1 MKAVTWIA
9 DKVVSRIATII
20 GGLIVSNVESGALN
34 AHVDLLEVI
43 ETRAQQLE
51 MDGKTELAMRLR
63 KQASDLAIDKPGQN
77 SLLIASHFGDSDEP
91 NESLPKGGVNRITSD
106 SDRSTKVG
114 KPKKRGR
121 GRPPKT
127 TNDDESI

>member
-9 DKVVSRIATII
+9 DKIVSRIATII
-20 GGLIVSNVESGALN
+20 GGLIVSKVESGALN
-34 AHVDLLEVI
+34 AHVDLLEDI
-43 ETRAQQLE
+43 ETRAQRLE
-51 MDGKTELAMRLR
+51 MDGKAELATRLR

-77 SLLIASHFGDSDEP
+77 SLLIAGHFGDLDELV
-91 NESLPKGGVNRITSD
+91 ETQSQAGGNRITSD

-114 KPKKRGR
+114 KPKRGR

-127 TNDDESI
+127 TNDDESV

>member
-20 GGLIVSNVESGALN
+20 GGLIVSKVESDALN

-51 MDGKTELAMRLR
+51 MDGKTELATRLR
-63 KQASDLAIDKPGQN
+63 KQADDLAIDKPGQN
-77 SLLIASHFGDSDEP
+77 SLLIASHFGDFDELD
-91 NESLPKGGVNRITSD
+91 ESPSKGGGNRITSD

-114 KPKKRGR
+114 KPKRGR